1 MLRRAKQ
8 QGPAA
13 YARLSLR
20 PPGKGKAAAALPSI
34 TSAAQPHGF
43 CPAFHA
49 VQDVSVVLDQQS
61 MKALALQVSLS
72 SAWQSSE

>member
-20 PPGKGKAAAALPSI
+20 PPGRGKAAAALPSI
-34 TSAAQPHGF
+34 TTAAQSPGF
-43 CPAFHA
+43 CPAFYA
-49 VQDVSVVLDQQS
+49 VQDVTMLLDQQS
-61 MKALALQVSLS
+61 MRTLAMQVRSLRGM
-72 SAWQSSE
+72 ATQ